1 MEVVTADTSQ
11 HVLLDALPYLDTEYD
26 DPAVQAMV
34 RTMIEEEMAEMRVA
48 EEDHGAQVNA
58 VRVQNRLDIEAQ
70 IQYRDSMAAK
80 KKEEQRRQWESSMRA
95 EADYQRMIENDQ
107 RRANP
112 ATPSYARKSTAWFD

>member
-1 MEVVTADTSQ
+1 MKKLKEQYKVKIAIANKAK
-11 HVLLDALPYLDTEYD
+11 DAEKVATLE
-26 DPAVQAMV
+26 
-34 RTMIEEEMAEMRVA
+34 AELKA
-48 EEDHGAQVNA
+48 ET
-58 VRVQNRLDIEAQ
+58 
-70 IQYRDSMAAK
+70 K